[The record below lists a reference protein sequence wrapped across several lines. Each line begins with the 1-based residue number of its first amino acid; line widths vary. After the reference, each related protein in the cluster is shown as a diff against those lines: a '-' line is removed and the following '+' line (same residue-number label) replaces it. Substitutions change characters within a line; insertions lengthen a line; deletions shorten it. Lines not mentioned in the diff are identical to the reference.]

1 MALGKGLGSLIPQ
14 KKENVVKKSVSLAP
28 KTETAI
34 ERVWHIPLS
43 EITANP
49 EQPRKHF
56 SHKDLEDLVASIK
69 KHGIMQPVVAT
80 ERSDGGYELIA
91 GERRFRAAT
100 VAGLIKS
107 NIILKIVLATI
118 PAMVR
123 HATDQEKLELA
134 LIENI
139 QRQNLNPIEEG
150 FSFNRLIEE
159 FGLTQEDVAH
169 QVGKSR
175 SAVANTI
182 RLLQLPEPIQE
193 ALIEGTITAG
203 KARALLSLKSE
214 DEQMALFKSM
224 TGEGVTTRDVESA
237 VARRGPRS
245 RKGSVRRD
253 PNIVSQE
260 QLVEERL
267 GSKVRISKRGQ
278 KGSITIQFY
287 SKDELERLIQ
297 ELT

>member
-14 KKENVVKKSVSLAP
+14 KKENVAQKSVALSP

-91 GERRFRAAT
+91 GERRFRAASI
-100 VAGLIKS
+100 AG
-107 NIILKIVLATI
+107 LATI

-203 KARALLSLKSE
+203 KARALLSLKSK

-224 TGEGVTTRDVESA
+224 TGEGITTRDVESA